1 MADQS
6 APTPASN
13 AAAATKSTTTTKRA
27 TAATKRS
34 TAGKKA
40 AATRKSNATSA
51 KAKSTARKAKP
62 KVQTPVERVQDYAEK
77 AVVIPVGAALIA
89 RDRVVSTV
97 DDITARYGSVDAAQR
112 QFEQLRKE
120 LSADVK
126 KAEQRG
132 TTARTKAEREVK
144 KTRTK
149 VERELRTRRTRAEKE
164 FRGLRR
170 DMEARTDLFGSTVD
184 NVVASVNK
192 TGSEVANT
200 VVDRVAT
207 RV

>member
-97 DDITARYGSVDAAQR
+97 DDLTTRYGSVDA
-112 QFEQLRKE
+112 LRKE
-120 LSADVK
+120 ISADVK
-126 KAEQRG
+126 KAEKRG

-149 VERELRTRRTRAEKE
+149 VERELRTRRTKAEKE

-170 DMEARTDLFGSTVD
+170 DIEARTDLFGSTVD
-184 NVVASVNK
+184 NVVATVNK

-200 VVDRVAT
+200 VVDRVAA